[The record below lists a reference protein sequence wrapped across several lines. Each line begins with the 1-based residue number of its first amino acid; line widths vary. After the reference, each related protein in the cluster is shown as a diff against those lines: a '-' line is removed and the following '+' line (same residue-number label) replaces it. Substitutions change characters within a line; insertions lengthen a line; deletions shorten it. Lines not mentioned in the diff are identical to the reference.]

1 MRADNW
7 TAEYSLIRVMDDNG
21 QPDSETPEGADRLL
35 DIVVLHTSGT
45 STLRAL
51 KTAAR
56 LAVELSGRVRVVA
69 PRIVPYPLT
78 LNEPQVPV
86 SFTAR
91 QLRDLAGQAG
101 VDVSVDIILCR
112 DLITMLPA
120 VLKPESLIVMGE
132 HRSRW
137 RALDWLDR
145 EYRLGQRLLKQ
156 GHQVVFADL
165 N

>member
-1 MRADNW
+1 MAAAYW
-7 TAEYSLIRVMDDNG
+7 AAEYSLIRVLEAEKPPQAG
-21 QPDSETPEGADRLL
+21 PSEETDQLL
-35 DIVVLHTSGT
+35 DIVVLHTSDA

-51 KTAAR
+51 KTAAS
-56 LAVELSGRVRVVA
+56 LAEELSSRVHVMA
-69 PRIVPYPLT
+69 PRIVPYPLP
-78 LNEPQVPV
+78 LDKPQVPV

-91 QLRDLAGQAG
+91 QVSELAGEAG

-112 DLITMLPA
+112 DLMTTLSA
-120 VLKPESLIVMGE
+120 VLKPQSLIVMGE